1 MPCEGGAAVPV
12 PRNGG
17 LVAFESPD
25 GKWLYYIRPDD
36 SPSLWKMAAGGGE
49 EAQIVPLVQART
61 FAVTAA
67 GIYFIAPPKHGS
79 EGSIDFIS
87 FAANAPKTLLPL
99 TRPPCLGLTVSP
111 DNRSLLIGHATE
123 PGACA
128 CSDCQ
133 RYLRVRSVL
142 LEIFSEPEPQPVQQL
157 NAVPMA
163 A

>member
-49 EAQIVPLVQART
+49 EAQIVPPVQART

-67 GIYFIAPPKHGS
+67 GIYFMHRRS
-79 EGSIDFIS
+79 TVVRDQSTS
-87 FAANAPKTLLPL
+87 L
-99 TRPPCLGLTVSP
+99 VSP
-111 DNRSLLIGHATE
+111 QMLRKRFCRSHA
-123 PGACA
+123 
-128 CSDCQ
+128 
-133 RYLRVRSVL
+133 RLFWV
-142 LEIFSEPEPQPVQQL
+142 
-157 NAVPMA
+157 
-163 A
+163 